1 MWCHLTWLVRCFFF
15 CFNLIPDRSNIILMT
30 LWGKEEYRR
39 KGQEVGDQFDG
50 WSQENTEPWFTYFL
64 IYKMSHAFPTHFSRD
79 FAIKWSDGCQYA
91 LKKYFFCFPEPELLT
106 FLLVFALK
114 GRKPLR
120 LQRSLTQHLSFKLQP
135 PYCTVPQPRVSGS
148 QAFGGRL
155 SREWGKSLCLH

>member
-1 MWCHLTWLVRCFFF
+1 MYSSIFPLRTNSKNVPWMSFKDDSESEVWAWTFAGTVNHRSANQVKHNWIPVLTLNVMPPNMASKMFFF

-79 FAIKWSDGCQYA
+79 FAIKWSDWCQYA
-91 LKKYFFCFPEPELLT
+91 LKKYFFCFPNLNCSH
-106 FLLVFALK
+106 F
-114 GRKPLR
+114 
-120 LQRSLTQHLSFKLQP
+120 
-135 PYCTVPQPRVSGS
+135 C
-148 QAFGGRL
+148 
-155 SREWGKSLCLH
+155 